1 MKSGCGVLR
10 LKIEKSL
17 KAHRHPKFSI
27 VENCWTNT
35 VPNAFYGWHIMKVSS
50 QRTMKLYRIIALFSM
65 HSFWGL
71 YSAVLGITLL
81 AVDIAPMKHEDFL
94 LPICEVILRLLIAW
108 PHKTWVWKKHN
119 YNGVKLFLCVWLTSH
134 CHCIELELFGNDHLH
149 RHCQV
154 LLIKAKPMF
163 MWVREPSV
171 NICEL
176 WSLYS

>member
-1 MKSGCGVLR
+1 MHFMADTSWRFRVN
-10 LKIEKSL
+10 E
-17 KAHRHPKFSI
+17 PW
-27 VENCWTNT
+27 NCTELSHFL
-35 VPNAFYGWHIMKVSS
+35 VC
-50 QRTMKLYRIIALFSM
+50 IA
-65 HSFWGL
+65 FWGL

-81 AVDIAPMKHEDFL
+81 AVEIAPMKHEDFL

-108 PHKTWVWKKHN
+108 PHRTWVWKKHN